1 MKAFSLLMAALV
13 GSLLPLQALI
23 NARLGQS
30 THGPLFASMVS
41 FLVGSAALLLC
52 WSALRPAAIDFGTL
66 SRMEWWGWTGGLIGA
81 LFVLAATVLVPRLGA
96 AGLICAVV
104 FGQMVG
110 SLLLDHY
117 GVLHPRQAIDPMR
130 VLGVLLVA
138 AGALLVV
145 RPWQAAAPA

>member
-13 GSLLPLQALI
+13 GTLLPLQALI

-30 THGPLFASMVS
+30 THGALFASMVS
-41 FLVGSAALLLC
+41 FLVGSAALVLC
-52 WSALRPAAIDFGTL
+52 WIALRPAAIDAGAL
-66 SRMEWWGWTGGLIGA
+66 SRMAWWGWTGGLIGA

-104 FGQMVG
+104 FGLMLG
-110 SLLLDHY
+110 SLLLDHW
-117 GVLHPRQAIDPMR
+117 GVLHPRQPIDPVR
-130 VLGVLLVA
+130 ALGVLLVA

>member
-1 MKAFSLLMAALV
+1 MKAFSLLMAAAV
-13 GSLLPLQALI
+13 GALLPLQALI

-30 THGPLFASMVS
+30 THGPLFASMAS
-41 FLVGSAALLLC
+41 FCVGSVALLCC
-52 WSALRPAAIDFGTL
+52 WFALRPAAIDVATL

-104 FGQMVG
+104 FGQMLG
-110 SLLLDHY
+110 SLLLDHF
-117 GVLHPRQAIDPMR
+117 GVLHARQPIDPMR
-130 VLGVLLVA
+130 VLGAVLVA

-145 RPWQAAAPA
+145 RPWQAASPG